1 MRGLAGEAS
10 PACENPM
17 GPRPRAAADP
27 GGRTLVRMSSRLL
40 KWLPAAVAPVV
51 VAGAVAAPLVAA
63 AAPPSLPDRTPQ
75 QVLELIAKARTI
87 DGFSGRVQQTSDL
100 GLPSLP
106 TTGAG
111 SDSDTASTLNLLTGA
126 HTADVWVAG
135 DDKARVAVL
144 DDMAERDVYRDGSTV
159 WLWDSKKNQA
169 VRVTGSGGS
178 EQQQGTTMTPAQIAD
193 DLLQRVGPTTAT
205 TVDTTQRV
213 AGRDAYTLVL
223 TPKTDA
229 TTVGSV
235 RLAVDAQTGLP
246 LQVAVLARGASSP
259 AFESG
264 FTSIDYAV
272 PAATEFAFTP
282 PSDAKV
288 MTKKVEREYSGSYR
302 PLAGQRPDVVG
313 SGWSAVV
320 EIPAGKVP
328 ASIDSNATYQRLT
341 TAVSG
346 GRALETSLVN
356 VLRTDDGRVLV
367 GAVPVERLQAVAAG

>member
-1 MRGLAGEAS
+1 
-10 PACENPM
+10 
-17 GPRPRAAADP
+17 
-27 GGRTLVRMSSRLL
+27 MSSRLL

-51 VAGAVAAPLVAA
+51 VAGAVTVPLVAA
-63 AAPPSLPDRTPQ
+63 AAPPALPDKTPQ
-75 QVLELIAKARTI
+75 QVLEMIAKAKTI
-87 DGFSGRVQQTSDL
+87 DGFSGRIEQTSDL

-111 SDSDTASTLNLLTGA
+111 SDSDTASTLNLLTGT
-126 HTADVWVAG
+126 HEADVWAAG
-135 DDKARVAVL
+135 STRTRVAVL

-159 WLWDSKKNQA
+159 WLWDSKKNRA
-169 VRVTGSGGS
+169 VKLEGSGAA
-178 EQQQGTTMTPAQIAD
+178 EQPEGTTMTPAQIAE

-235 RLAVDAQTGLP
+235 RLAVDGTTGLP

-272 PAATEFAFTP
+272 PAESNFTFTP
-282 PSDAKV
+282 PKDATV
-288 MTKKVEREYSGSYR
+288 TTKRVGGSHSGSHRSPTGER
-302 PLAGQRPDVVG
+302 PEVVG

-320 EIPAGKVP
+320 ELPAGSAP
-328 ASIDSNATYQRLT
+328 ASIESNPTYQRLT
-341 TAVSG
+341 TEVAG
-346 GRALETSLVN
+346 GRVLSTSLVN
-356 VLRTDDGRVLV
+356 VLRTDDGRVLA
-367 GAVPVERLQAVAAG
+367 GAVPVERLQAVAAR